1 MKQSLGETAHCTFL
15 FCSAILAVMLQPQ
28 PTAADLCRGIARMFW
43 RMGAVVAR
51 EAPLGNGQRADVLAL
66 GPDGRLTLIEIKVS
80 VADLKADSKWRR
92 YLEYCDRFYWAAP
105 PGFPLDLFTQDNF
118 GAGRAGL
125 IVADAFDASIITPA
139 AEVSLAPARRRAELI
154 RFAMRAGAQLMA
166 ALDPELDRAAA
177 A

>member
-1 MKQSLGETAHCTFL
+1 MIA
-15 FCSAILAVMLQPQ
+15 PQ
-28 PTAADLCRGIARMFW
+28 PAAADLCRGIARMFW

-66 GPDGRLTLIEIKVS
+66 GADGRLTLIEIKVS
-80 VADLKADSKWRR
+80 VSDLKSDAKWRR
-92 YLEYCDRFYWAAP
+92 YLDYCDRFYWAAP
-105 PGFPLDLFTQDNF
+105 PGFPLDLFGQEAF

-125 IVADAFDASIITPA
+125 IVADAFDASIITAASEAPLPA
-139 AEVSLAPARRRAELI
+139 ARRRAELI

-166 ALDPELDRAAA
+166 SLDPELDRAAA